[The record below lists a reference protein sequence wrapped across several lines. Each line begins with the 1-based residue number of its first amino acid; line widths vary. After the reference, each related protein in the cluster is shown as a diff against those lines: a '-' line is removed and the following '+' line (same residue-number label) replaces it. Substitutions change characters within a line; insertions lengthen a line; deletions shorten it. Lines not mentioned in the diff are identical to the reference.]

1 MILESRLLQT
11 CSFLLPSA
19 SFKDDLASKN
29 LLKNRLLMD
38 PHPWLESLYQNFKWC
53 CSWNMHTSYIQ
64 RISTY
69 SKEFL
74 TVNMSLSLWG
84 MLKFS
89 LIKMFSSF
97 YNVTFEKKTI
107 IEKNML
113 KYNYWGSWSKHRK
126 LFSKSFQN
134 VNSFW

>member
-1 MILESRLLQT
+1 MILESCLLKT
-11 CSFLLPSA
+11 CSFLLPSS

-29 LLKNRLLMD
+29 LPKNRLLVD
-38 PHPWLESLYQNFKWC
+38 PHPWLESLYQNFKLC

-74 TVNMSLSLWG
+74 TVNMSLSFGG

-89 LIKMFSSF
+89 STKVFSSF
-97 YNVTFEKKTI
+97 YNVTFEENTI
-107 IEKNML
+107 TEKNML
-113 KYNYWGSWSKHRK
+113 KYNFWESWSKHRK
-126 LFSKSFQN
+126 LFPKSFQN
-134 VNSFW
+134 ANSFW